1 MGMIKRVRDILSAS
15 INDILDK
22 IEDPIA
28 MLNQY
33 MRDME
38 SEMTKAEEAVA
49 RQAVLEK
56 KWQHLIEEMEA
67 RANKRQRQARLAVE
81 NGDDAIARQALADKA
96 FCGDKI
102 KEYRAQLEET
112 KAQKRELLEQL
123 LELKDKYAEMR
134 HKKWRLIARVNVAE
148 AMKQMNVAMSSVD
161 TESAAKGFSRI
172 EERVLTM
179 EAEAQACRHVRET
192 FRTYRNNVIPA
203 NKSSDQ
209 VEAELKKLKAEK
221 QNTAKHN
228 ESSSSLSE

>member
-56 KWQHLIEEMEA
+56 KWQHLIEEMET

-81 NGDDAIARQALADKA
+81 NGDDDIARQALADKE
-96 FCGDKI
+96 FCEQKI
-102 KEYRAQLEET
+102 AEYRTQLDDT

-192 FRTYRNNVIPA
+192 FRTYLNSVIPA
-203 NKSSDQ
+203 NKYSDQ